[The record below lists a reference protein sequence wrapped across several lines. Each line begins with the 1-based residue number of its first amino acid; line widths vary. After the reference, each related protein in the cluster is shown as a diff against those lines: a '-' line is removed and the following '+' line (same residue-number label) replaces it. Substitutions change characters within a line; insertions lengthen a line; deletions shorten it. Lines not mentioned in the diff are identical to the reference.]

1 MNTSSSKLGVPLVV
15 SGPSGAGKS
24 TVCRELLAREPEL
37 HFSVSCT
44 TRPARPGE
52 TDGAAY
58 YFLSRAQFEARLA
71 TDGFLEH
78 AEVHGNYYGTPRSEV
93 ITPISAG
100 RDVLLDVDVQGARSL
115 RHNLDAAVFGPP
127 VFVFIAPPSLVV
139 LEQRL
144 RGRGTESEETIQRRL
159 CNARLE
165 VTAWREYD
173 FLVINDDVAA
183 AVTRLQAILTAGRCA
198 TSRQQWSPS

>member
-1 MNTSSSKLGVPLVV
+1 MNRSLLKRGVPVVV

-24 TVCRELLAREPEL
+24 TVCRELLAREPEM

-71 TDGFLEH
+71 ADGFLEH

-93 ITPISAG
+93 TAPISAG

-115 RHNLDAAVFGPP
+115 RHNLDAAVSGAP
-127 VFVFIAPPSLVV
+127 VFIFIAPPSLVV

-159 CNARLE
+159 ANARVE

-183 AVTRLQAILTAGRCA
+183 AVTRLQAILTAARCA
-198 TSRQQWSPS
+198 TSRQQWTPG

>member
-1 MNTSSSKLGVPLVV
+1 MNSLLIKSGVPVVV

-24 TVCRELLAREPEL
+24 TVCREWLAREPAL

-44 TRPARPGE
+44 TRPPRPGE

-71 TDGFLEH
+71 ADGFLEH

-93 ITPISAG
+93 TTRLSAD

-115 RHNLDAAVFGPP
+115 RHQLDATVFGPP
-127 VFVFIAPPSLVV
+127 VFVFIAPPSLAV

-144 RGRGTESEETIQRRL
+144 RGRGTESEATIQRRL
-159 CNARLE
+159 RNARLE
-165 VTAWREYD
+165 VTAWSEYD

-183 AVTRLQAILTAGRCA
+183 AVTRLQAILVAARCA
-198 TSRQQWSPS
+198 TSRQQWRPS

>member
-1 MNTSSSKLGVPLVV
+1 MNRSLIKLGVPVVV

-24 TVCRELLAREPEL
+24 TVCRELLAREPEM

-71 TDGFLEH
+71 ADGFLEH

-93 ITPISAG
+93 TTHVSAG

-115 RHNLDAAVFGPP
+115 RHKLAATVSGPP
-127 VFVFIAPPSLVV
+127 VLVFIAPPSLAV

-144 RGRGTESEETIQRRL
+144 RGRGTESEENHPAPPAQCPGGSDRLARIRFSRHQR
-159 CNARLE
+159 
-165 VTAWREYD
+165 
-173 FLVINDDVAA
+173 
-183 AVTRLQAILTAGRCA
+183 
-198 TSRQQWSPS
+198 